1 MSRVLTRTPRPSDMF
16 FGISKWN
23 RVHMGLS
30 WWILSVA
37 VRPTKPKAACFLAAA
52 ERHSFLRLSRSLYVC
67 PSLAAADRKPQEA
80 AVSCLGA
87 AWAMQEVTI
96 NPSSF
101 PPRRSPAAGFGLG
114 SRRAAR
120 HQYALMI
127 GISNEPLDADIRQIN
142 KMFLSFLFF
151 VPPAPFLCLMV
162 HGKLLQRLTLHNW
175 LN

>member
-1 MSRVLTRTPRPSDMF
+1 
-16 FGISKWN
+16 
-23 RVHMGLS
+23 
-30 WWILSVA
+30 
-37 VRPTKPKAACFLAAA
+37 
-52 ERHSFLRLSRSLYVC
+52 
-67 PSLAAADRKPQEA
+67 
-80 AVSCLGA
+80 
-87 AWAMQEVTI
+87 MQEVTI

-151 VPPAPFLCLMV
+151 VPPAPFSLFNGTREAAAATHPTQLIELVAAGDVWEKRSVVCVVQENM
-162 HGKLLQRLTLHNW
+162 W
-175 LN
+175 